1 MVSCWDFC
9 KIFYKLEVFIK
20 SLRVFKESYLNSL
33 TCKVSVMVETV
44 SSKADQLLK
53 EIADIAVVE
62 FLPIIGPTRGKVLGE
77 TVKNAMPKKILEI
90 GTFMGYSTILMG
102 RELSK
107 DSQII
112 TIEEHLVEAEVAKDN
127 IAQSEIAVNV
137 KVINGDAIEVI
148 PTLSDFF
155 DFVFIDA
162 AKEEYFQY
170 FKLLEGKLEKGAV
183 IVADNAGK
191 FATEMK
197 DYLEYV
203 RTSGKYQ
210 SRYVSIADDG
220 LEISIKI

>member
-1 MVSCWDFC
+1 
-9 KIFYKLEVFIK
+9 
-20 SLRVFKESYLNSL
+20 VFKESFIDGSL
-33 TCKVSVMVETV
+33 VLKVSVMVEIV
-44 SSKADQLLK
+44 SKADQLLN

-62 FLPIIGPTRGKVLGE
+62 FLPIIGPARGKVLGE
-77 TVKNAMPKKILEI
+77 AVKKAMPKRVLEI

-102 RELSK
+102 RELGK
-107 DSQII
+107 DSKII
-112 TIEEHLVEAEVAKDN
+112 TIEEHLVEVEVARDN
-127 IAQSEIAVNV
+127 ICQSEITVDV
-137 KVINGDAIEVI
+137 QVINGDAVEVI
-148 PTLSDFF
+148 PTLTGYF

-170 FKLLEGKLEKGAV
+170 LKLLEDKLLKGAV

-210 SRYVSIADDG
+210 SRYIGIADDG
-220 LEISIKI
+220 VEISVKL